1 MGSLTLTLLHP
12 LAACVHRFV
21 DAEYHRT
28 GFTLASGNDDKVRRK
43 RGATESTT
51 ASCSLTPSALRA
63 QLHDALL
70 RLAAAAVSRVRAA
83 ATCAPQRSRA
93 SR

>member
-43 RGATESTT
+43 RGATESAT
-51 ASCSLTPSALRA
+51 SLCLLTPRA
-63 QLHDALL
+63 LHDHSCTTLCCASPKPPCRGCAL
-70 RLAAAAVSRVRAA
+70 A
-83 ATCAPQRSRA
+83 
-93 SR
+93 